1 MNDKLKAS
9 ELKIV
14 NGIGE
19 TILSKKLTGNL
30 EEINLSE
37 LSNGIYFLSITSSN
51 GIYNEKLILNKQK

>member
-1 MNDKLKAS
+1 MNDKLKVS

-19 TILSKKLTGNL
+19 TILSKNLTGNL

>member
-9 ELKIV
+9 ELRIV

-19 TILSKKLTGNL
+19 TILSKNLTGNL

-37 LSNGIYFLSITSSN
+37 LSCGIYFLSITSSN
-51 GIYNEKLILNKQK
+51 GIYNEKLILNK